1 MVPIFD
7 LLATEI
13 MHVIP
18 FFGVHRQY
26 NNLREEILDI
36 TDRVYSTGR
45 VLDGEYTHEFEK
57 QIAKRTHREYAL
69 AVNSGTQALIF
80 SLFATVDHTPYS
92 VLIPTLSFVATIN
105 SVLMNNFTPV
115 FCDVDHKG
123 LIDLDAYE
131 HKLDNSVGA
140 VMYVNLFGNCVNYD
154 RFRIQTEFFN
164 DNLKI
169 IEDAAQSFGASYKGI
184 PSGKMGHVSVL
195 SFDPTKNL
203 NNYGSGGMILT
214 DDHNIYE
221 TCRAL
226 RDNGKPLHDNA
237 GTNSKMSEADCAQL
251 LVKLKYFESWQQR
264 RTDIANYYI
273 DQLYQY
279 CDILIPNQDVQH
291 AWHKFVIRTNARNS
305 LIYQLSL
312 AGIESK
318 IHYEH
323 ALYDIGV
330 GFNYIDYSRDL
341 YTETAAF
348 TRECVSL
355 PIYPELTD
363 GEVESVAA
371 VIRNYLSD

>member
-1 MVPIFD
+1 
-7 LLATEI
+7 

-26 NNLREEILDI
+26 NNLRKEILDI

-45 VLDGEYTHEFEK
+45 VLDGEYTREFEK

-80 SLFATVDHTPYS
+80 SLFATVNHRPYS

-105 SVLMNNFTPV
+105 SVLMNNLTPV
-115 FCDVDHKG
+115 FCDVDYKG

-131 HKLDNSVGA
+131 HKLDTSVGA
-140 VMYVNLFGNCVNYD
+140 VMYANLFGNCVDYD

-169 IEDAAQSFGASYKGI
+169 IEDAAQSFGALYKGI

-214 DDHNIYE
+214 DDRDIYE

-251 LVKLKYFESWQQR
+251 LVKLKYFDSWQQR
-264 RTDIANYYI
+264 RTEIANYYI

-279 CDILIPNQDVQH
+279 CDILTPNEGVEH
-291 AWHKFVIRTNARNS
+291 AWHKFVIRTENRSALMS
-305 LIYQLSL
+305 HLSYQ
-312 AGIESK
+312 GIETK
-318 IHYEH
+318 IHYDY
-323 ALYDIGV
+323 ALYDLGV
-330 GFNYIDYSRDL
+330 GFNYVDYSRDL
-341 YTETAAF
+341 YTETSAF
-348 TRECVSL
+348 TRECLSL

-363 GEVESVAA
+363 AEVE
-371 VIRNYLSD
+371 IIIEKIKQYIEY